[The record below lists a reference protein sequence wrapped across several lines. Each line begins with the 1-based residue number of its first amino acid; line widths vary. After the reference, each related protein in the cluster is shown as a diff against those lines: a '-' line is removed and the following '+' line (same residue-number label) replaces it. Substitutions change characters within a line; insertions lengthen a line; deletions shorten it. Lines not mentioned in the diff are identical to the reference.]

1 MEYWLS
7 ELVRNLCLGQLQL
20 VLYVWCRGFSI
31 CSAVAGEH
39 VSAAAV
45 LREGLGFF
53 PAHLLKVLGLVILQ
67 VQEERSFAGDP
78 GA

>member
-1 MEYWLS
+1 M
-7 ELVRNLCLGQLQL
+7 
-20 VLYVWCRGFSI
+20 
-31 CSAVAGEH
+31 AGEH

-53 PAHLLKVLGLVILQ
+53 PAHLLKVPGLVILQ

-78 GA
+78 